1 MYLPDYHLHTVCSP
15 DSDLT
20 LHQQARFAQ
29 AAGVRELCVTDH
41 WNLVDQQ
48 GRPQPHTLDWSPSLR
63 QFRRARSRW
72 AGKVELRLGVEVGNG
87 NLDPD
92 AVEAALAL
100 PELDFVIGSLHSQS
114 QTAGGLGIY
123 TAAHRCASQEEC
135 MAVLEDYVTDLEDLA
150 RTSGYDVLGHII
162 YPLRYLP
169 PQYGLTLHPWRDRLA
184 EVLRHVIATGRGIEF
199 NTSQGATVEQWT
211 GVLTLYRDL
220 GGEILTLGSDAHH
233 AGQAGAAFPQALDL
247 IRSLGFSW
255 LALYRGRTPV
265 FARVE

>member
-1 MYLPDYHLHTVCSP
+1 MYYTDYHTHTRLSP
-15 DSDLT
+15 DGEFPL
-20 LHQQARFAQ
+20 LQMAEAAL
-29 AAGVRELCVTDH
+29 AAGLSELCVTDH
-41 WNLVDQQ
+41 YDLVDLD
-48 GRPQPHTLDWSPSLR
+48 GRPAAEPYPWASALEQWREAAERCRGRLTIRLGLEFGSADRCPDRARETLD
-63 QFRRARSRW
+63 Q
-72 AGKVELRLGVEVGNG
+72 
-87 NLDPD
+87 
-92 AVEAALAL
+92 

-123 TAAHRCASQEEC
+123 TAAHRCATREAC
-135 MAVLEDYVTDLEDLA
+135 MALLEDYVTDLEDLA